1 MRYLAWILGLT
12 GAVLCAATIVATVA
26 VGFNDQPVSL
36 FLGYTFGILMGLLG
50 ALIASR
56 HPRNGVGW
64 LMCLTSIATS
74 LVNLPTDYA
83 YAALVIEKGTWPLG
97 SQVLW
102 FSSWSAIPILSLWLP
117 LILARFPD
125 GTIRPRW
132 RFVDWLAI
140 VGTVTFVLSVALA
153 PADIGLVTPRVAAQL
168 LPHAHSPLWFSP
180 SNDILAYAWMA
191 GLFSVVVTYVA
202 AAAAVAAR
210 FRDAHGDER
219 IQLKWFVYACVVL
232 ALTCVYAAVAWW
244 FGALLG
250 DALIPFTF
258 AVISLPL
265 AIGIAILRYR
275 LFDIDLIINRTVV
288 YLGLTA
294 ILGAL
299 YTALITFLN
308 RFFISAS
315 GQKSDAAYVL
325 TAFAVVAAFGPVKD
339 ALQRRVDRRLGGV
352 RASAAL
358 DRFSHDVDA
367 VVSVLDVH
375 RVACSLVDQ
384 AVVAFDAHGAA
395 LYLESIDAVY
405 SRGNLNG
412 NGSLEVPLR
421 HDGRQLGRLV
431 LAERRGHVTFSNR
444 DREALQ
450 RSADTVGEA
459 LALATRLGHQ
469 AHAHQPERKEIM
481 SS

>member
-12 GAVLCAATIVATVA
+12 GALLCAATIVATLA
-26 VGFNDQPVSL
+26 VGFTDQPVSL

-64 LMCLTSIATS
+64 LMCLTSIATC

-83 YAALVIEKGTWPLG
+83 YAALIIKKGAWPLG
-97 SQVLW
+97 SEALW
-102 FSSWSAIPILSLWLP
+102 FSSWSSIPILSLWLP

-125 GTIRPRW
+125 GKIRPRW

-140 VGTVTFVLSVALA
+140 AGTVSWVLSVALA
-153 PADIGLVTPRVAAQL
+153 PADIGLVTPKVAAQL
-168 LPHAHSPLWFSP
+168 FPHAHTALWFSVP
-180 SNDILAYAWMA
+180 NSILDYAWMG
-191 GLFSVVVTYVA
+191 GLFTVVATYVA

-210 FRDAHGDER
+210 FRQAHGDER
-219 IQLKWFVYACVVL
+219 IQLKWFAYACALL

-244 FGALLG
+244 FGAMLG
-250 DALIPFTF
+250 DALVPFTF
-258 AVISLPL
+258 VVISLPL

-275 LFDIDLIINRTVV
+275 LFDIDLIINRTLV

-294 ILGAL
+294 ILGAM
-299 YTALITFLN
+299 YTALVTFLN
-308 RFFISAS
+308 RYFISVS

-352 RASAAL
+352 KASAAL
-358 DRFSHDVDA
+358 DRFSEDVDA

-375 RVACSLVDQ
+375 RVACRLVDQ
-384 AVVAFDAHGAA
+384 AVVAFDAHWAA
-395 LYLESIDAVY
+395 LYIESVDAVY
-405 SRGNLNG
+405 SRGTVNG
-412 NGSLEVPLR
+412 DASIEVPIR

-431 LAERRGHVTFSNR
+431 LAERRGHVTFSHR

-459 LALATRLGHQ
+459 LALANRLGHGRFEHGTP
-469 AHAHQPERKEIM
+469 ASVRH
-481 SS
+481 